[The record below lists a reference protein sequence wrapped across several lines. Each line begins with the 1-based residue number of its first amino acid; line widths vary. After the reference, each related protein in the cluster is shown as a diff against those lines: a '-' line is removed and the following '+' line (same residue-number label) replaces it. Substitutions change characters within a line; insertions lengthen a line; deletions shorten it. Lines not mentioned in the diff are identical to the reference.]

1 VLLLAFVLSLV
12 LSQVSPA
19 FAQADK
25 PTGLLILKVDGE
37 QLGEA
42 EKSAVA
48 KNLKAELEKYKKYA
62 LSEAPDLDLLEA
74 MVEFE
79 CLDIDAACLA
89 SIASK
94 KDVQQV
100 LYVKV
105 DGGAAQLVLV
115 DVKTSK
121 ELARDERKAEGNA
134 ALQAAV
140 TGPGREA
147 VFGPAPEEPKPVVAV
162 VAVPVPAPAPAAP
175 AAPAKPEPEVKKVD
189 FTIDSNVKD
198 SKVFINDKDVGV
210 APVAVK
216 LKPGRY
222 TFRVEREGFLSVE
235 EKIQV
240 AQVGAKAWKASL
252 KPVPVQKAP
261 MAAPMPAKKDSAGK
275 PIYATWWFWTAV
287 GAGVVAATVT
297 TAVLMSEDST
307 SGTYGT
313 AKFSIDPGSAAYDA
327 VFYQNAN

>member
-1 VLLLAFVLSLV
+1 VLLLAFVLSL
-12 LSQVSPA
+12 LSFQASPA
-19 FAQADK
+19 LAQADK
-25 PTGLLILKVDGE
+25 STSVLLLKADGE

-48 KNLKAELEKYKKYA
+48 KNLKAELEKYKKYT
-62 LSEAPDLDLLEA
+62 LVEAPDLDLLEA

-94 KDVQQV
+94 KGVDQV

-115 DVKTSK
+115 DVKSSK
-121 ELARDERKAEGNA
+121 ELARDERKAAGNA

-162 VAVPVPAPAPAAP
+162 VAAPLPAAP
-175 AAPAKPEPEVKKVD
+175 KAPSKPEAEVKKVD

-222 TFRVEREGFLSVE
+222 TFRVEAKDFLSVE

-240 AQVGAKAWKASL
+240 AEVGSKAWKASL

-261 MAAPMPAKKDSAGK
+261 MAAPVAKKDSAGK
-275 PIYATWWFWTAV
+275 PFYATWWFWTAV

-297 TAVLMSEDST
+297 TAVVLSGDDAG
-307 SGTYGT
+307 GTYGT

>member
-1 VLLLAFVLSLV
+1 MRPVLLLAFVLSLV

-115 DVKTSK
+115 CALCWHRVVDQ
-121 ELARDERKAEGNA
+121 AEWG
-134 ALQAAV
+134 
-140 TGPGREA
+140 T
-147 VFGPAPEEPKPVVAV
+147 
-162 VAVPVPAPAPAAP
+162 
-175 AAPAKPEPEVKKVD
+175 D
-189 FTIDSNVKD
+189 CH
-198 SKVFINDKDVGV
+198 VGC
-210 APVAVK
+210 A
-216 LKPGRY
+216 
-222 TFRVEREGFLSVE
+222 
-235 EKIQV
+235 
-240 AQVGAKAWKASL
+240 
-252 KPVPVQKAP
+252 
-261 MAAPMPAKKDSAGK
+261 
-275 PIYATWWFWTAV
+275 
-287 GAGVVAATVT
+287 
-297 TAVLMSEDST
+297 
-307 SGTYGT
+307 
-313 AKFSIDPGSAAYDA
+313 FS
-327 VFYQNAN
+327 Q